1 MNRSEF
7 LNRLREALENDL
19 GGSAVQEHILY
30 YDEYIRN
37 EIRNGKTERE
47 VLDMLG
53 DPWIIAKTII
63 AAGGN
68 AATQENSSWSYDTG
82 DEEKRNNKSRGDMIA
97 HILGIDTWW
106 KKILFFL
113 GVILVILVIFEKNS
127 FLSRSYPCNPC
138 YFCGHHGNC
147 AAAFADCHPA
157 AFYPAFYPDFR
168 KT

>member
-63 AAGGN
+63 AAGEMP
-68 AATQENSSWSYDTG
+68 Q
-82 DEEKRNNKSRGDMIA
+82 R
-97 HILGIDTWW
+97 
-106 KKILFFL
+106 
-113 GVILVILVIFEKNS
+113 
-127 FLSRSYPCNPC
+127 
-138 YFCGHHGNC
+138 
-147 AAAFADCHPA
+147 
-157 AFYPAFYPDFR
+157 R
-168 KT
+168 KTVPGPTIPGTRRKEITKVVET

>member
-82 DEEKRNNKSRGDMIA
+82 DEEKRNNKSRGNMID

-113 GVILVILVIFEKNS
+113 GVILVILVIFAVITGIVRLLLPIVIPLLLILV
-127 FLSRSYPCNPC
+127 F
-138 YFCGHHGNC
+138 
-147 AAAFADCHPA
+147 
-157 AFYPAFYPDFR
+157 FR
-168 KT
+168 IFGRRN

>member
-37 EIRNGKTERE
+37 EIRNGKIERE

-82 DEEKRNNKSRGDMIA
+82 DEEKRNNKSRGNMIA

-113 GVILVILVIFEKNS
+113 GVILVILVIFAVITGIVRLLLPIVIPLLLILV
-127 FLSRSYPCNPC
+127 F
-138 YFCGHHGNC
+138 
-147 AAAFADCHPA
+147 
-157 AFYPAFYPDFR
+157 FR
-168 KT
+168 IFGRRN

>member
-82 DEEKRNNKSRGDMIA
+82 DEEKRNNKSRGNMIA

-113 GVILVILVIFEKNS
+113 GVILVILVIFAVITGIVRLLLPIVIPLLLILV
-127 FLSRSYPCNPC
+127 F
-138 YFCGHHGNC
+138 
-147 AAAFADCHPA
+147 
-157 AFYPAFYPDFR
+157 FR
-168 KT
+168 IFGRRN